1 MRKIRSSLMTEN
13 GTVEE
18 DSGESLAVLAARTAD
33 AMQAT
38 DIMVID
44 VGDAL
49 SIAGYFVIASASNAR
64 LVRAVADEVEARV
77 KQEFA
82 RPPVRTEGLREA
94 QWTLIDYGDV
104 VVHVFLDPVREFY
117 EIERLYMDSPNV
129 SWASPAAPIS

>member
-1 MRKIRSSLMTEN
+1 MIEN
-13 GTVEE
+13 IVVEE
-18 DSGESLAVLAARTAD
+18 DSGESLAVLAARTAE

-49 SIAGYFVIASASNAR
+49 AITGYFVIASASNVR
-64 LVRAVADEVEARV
+64 LVRAVADEVEARA

-82 RPPVRTEGLREA
+82 RSPVRTEGLREA

-104 VVHVFLDPVREFY
+104 VVHVFLNSVREFY

-129 SWASPAAPIS
+129 AWTSPATPIS